1 MFPGTTIFLALSLI
15 NLFENL
21 IAMTIS
27 DLRTLTAGERFVLV
41 DFYAHWCGPCKAM
54 HPVLDNVQQQMSNLV
69 DVVRVDIDRPENSV
83 LADNFRI
90 HAVPTLILFREG
102 RQLWRRS
109 GVMSTQELMNE
120 LRRQERLEL
129 Y

>member
-1 MFPGTTIFLALSLI
+1 
-15 NLFENL
+15 
-21 IAMTIS
+21 
-27 DLRTLTAGERFVLV
+27 
-41 DFYAHWCGPCKAM
+41 M
-54 HPVLDNVQQQMSNLV
+54 HPVLDSVQEQLSSMA

-83 LADNFRI
+83 LADHFRI

-109 GVMSTQELMNE
+109 GVMSAKELINE
-120 LRRQERLEL
+120 LRHQERLEL